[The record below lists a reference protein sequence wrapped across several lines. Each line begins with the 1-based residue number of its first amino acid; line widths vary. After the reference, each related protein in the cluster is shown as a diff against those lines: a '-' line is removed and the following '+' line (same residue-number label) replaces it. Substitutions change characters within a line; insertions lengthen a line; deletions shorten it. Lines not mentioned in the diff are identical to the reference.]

1 MNNEFFES
9 WKYLEKTTNVL
20 KVELFSQGVS
30 FTDSQILQ
38 LSSLVII
45 TYTKLTSDDNL
56 YQIQIHF
63 LLLWLPVFLQTVWA
77 DQMDKQKSYSK

>member
-1 MNNEFFES
+1 
-9 WKYLEKTTNVL
+9 LETTTNVL

-63 LLLWLPVFLQTVWA
+63 FLLWLPVFLHTVWA
-77 DQMDKQKSYSK
+77 DQMDKQKELQKIECSQMSNLQ